1 MSGEGW
7 ALAATALLA
16 AAGVAAQRRRVAG
29 SLSPHAPCIKCG
41 SRAGTPEDFV
51 LYLEAGAHV
60 DWSNIKKIPRALR
73 RRRFAGLYSVG
84 VPLSKAKNRWPL
96 AAPHP
101 DMISILDFLDTPA
114 LDLSSRQPRL
124 ILSEP
129 VFSTSG
135 GYTTKYR
142 GKVKKYPLKSRVSES
157 VSFFSKT
164 KKMAAPSFSL
174 PAGPPTLGGTCIAA
188 SYVPG
193 KGVVNEKGEFICAH
207 CYAVK
212 GHYIQHNVAFSQAVR
227 LRWVIAQLQVDP
239 SGQLLTEGLVNAMG
253 ALART
258 STMSHAASRC
268 DQELG
273 VWERG
278 RIMVPS
284 TCGTAS
290 TVAAGTKLPAPWG
303 STEQVIAG
311 LDPREGQIA
320 GFFRWHDSGDVNV
333 GTKPKLWLG
342 YVRAIRNVAKAF
354 PAVLFWLPTRTFE
367 IEPMRKAL
375 VNAAQDAPNLTIR
388 PSAYMTCDPPP
399 VVPGL
404 AAGTA
409 VLEIEKKKPL
419 PTTVDDLGRRAW
431 ACPVY
436 TTKGAD
442 NCLDAGCRT
451 CWIRPDVPVWYAFH

>member
-1 MSGEGW
+1 MATVDLGWGGIASSGDYERCIVVDGVRYGHILNPKTGW
-7 ALAATALLA
+7 P
-16 AAGVAAQRRRVAG
+16 VQ
-29 SLSPHAPCIKCG
+29 
-41 SRAGTPEDFV
+41 
-51 LYLEAGAHV
+51 
-60 DWSNIKKIPRALR
+60 
-73 RRRFAGLYSVG
+73 GL
-84 VPLSKAKNRWPL
+84 
-96 AAPHP
+96 
-101 DMISILDFLDTPA
+101 T
-114 LDLSSRQPRL
+114 
-124 ILSEP
+124 
-129 VFSTSG
+129 
-135 GYTTKYR
+135 
-142 GKVKKYPLKSRVSES
+142 S
-157 VSFFSKT
+157 VSV
-164 KKMAAPSFSL
+164 MASHCL
-174 PAGPPTLGGTCIAA
+174 IA
-188 SYVPG
+188 
-193 KGVVNEKGEFICAH
+193 
-207 CYAVK
+207 
-212 GHYIQHNVAFSQAVR
+212 
-227 LRWVIAQLQVDP
+227 
-239 SGQLLTEGLVNAMG
+239 
-253 ALART
+253 
-258 STMSHAASRC
+258 
-268 DQELG
+268 
-273 VWERG
+273 
-278 RIMVPS
+278 
-284 TCGTAS
+284 GTAS